1 VPTTQPLSYAASLT
15 ATKVAREIGRKY
27 ILRDVTV
34 TVGPETKLGVVGPN
48 GVGKSTLLRILAG
61 LVRPDSGSVE
71 LSPPVAS
78 VGYLAQEP
86 QRRLGE
92 TVAAHLGRMT
102 GVAGAEVELQR
113 SAEALGRGE
122 TGAADAYA
130 GALERWERLGA
141 ADFEM
146 RVESVLGELG
156 LADLVLH
163 QQTSTLSGG
172 QAARVALATILL
184 SRFDLTLLDEPT
196 NDLDFDGLSILERF
210 VNNRGGGVVVVSHD
224 RAFLDRT
231 ITSVLEIDE
240 YDRTARLYRGGWA
253 AYLEERKVARR
264 HAEEAYAE
272 YESARSG
279 LLDRAARERQWA
291 TTGIRR
297 EKSRARDNDKVQRS
311 FRVNRTEQ
319 LASRARRTER
329 AINRLETVDKPW
341 EGWTLHFTI
350 GQAPRAGAVVARL
363 DGAVVEKGSFRLGP
377 LSLEIGWGER
387 VALVGPNGA
396 GKTTLLDAL
405 FGRVPLAAGTR
416 WIGPGVIAG
425 ELGQSRGALS
435 GRGNLLDSFMA
446 RTGLE
451 PSAARSLLAKFGLGA
466 AHVVRRAE
474 SMSPGERTRAELAA
488 FQARGVNLL
497 VLDEPTNHLD
507 LPAVEQLEQAL
518 DGYRGTLL
526 LVSHDRAL
534 LEAVEITRTVDLT
547 PRPAGD
553 EQVFGGVG

>member
-1 VPTTQPLSYAASLT
+1 MSYAASLT
-15 ATKVAREIGRKY
+15 ATKVTREIGRKY
-27 ILRDVTV
+27 ILREVTV
-34 TVGPETKLGVVGPN
+34 TVGPDTKLGVVGPN

-86 QRRLGE
+86 QRRAGE
-92 TVAAHLGRMT
+92 TVAAQLGRIT
-102 GVAGAEVELQR
+102 GVAGAEGELQR

-130 GALERWERLGA
+130 QALERWEHLGA
-141 ADFEM
+141 ADFDT

-156 LADLVLH
+156 LAETVLH
-163 QQTSTLSGG
+163 QPTSTLSGG

-210 VNNRGGGVVVVSHD
+210 VNNRGGGVAVVSHD

-240 YDRTARLYRGGWA
+240 HDRTARLYRGGWA
-253 AYLEERKVARR
+253 AYLEEREVARR

-297 EKSRARDNDKVQRS
+297 EKSRAQDNDKVQRS

-341 EGWTLHFTI
+341 EGWTLRFTI
-350 GQAPRAGAVVARL
+350 GAAPRAGAVVARL
-363 DGAVVEKGSFRLGP
+363 DGAVAEKGSFRLGP
-377 LSLEIGWGER
+377 LTLEIGWGER

-435 GRGNLLDSFMA
+435 GRGTLLDAFMA

-466 AHVVRRAE
+466 AHVVRAAE

-518 DGYRGTLL
+518 DGYGGTLL

-534 LEAVEITRTVDLT
+534 LEAVEITRTIDLT